1 MEASLRLHQHK
12 PGILTGLDEYL
23 FGRTSGM
30 IGSLSQLI
38 RGAAILAIA
47 DGTEQIT
54 RDLLDLVPVD
64 HAAERAASRRPGRRG
79 RAKATA

>member
-1 MEASLRLHQHK
+1 
-12 PGILTGLDEYL
+12 
-23 FGRTSGM
+23 M
-30 IGSLSQLI
+30 IGSLPRLI

-64 HAAERAASRRPGRRG
+64 PPRERAARRPGRRG
-79 RAKATA
+79 QAKATA

>member
-1 MEASLRLHQHK
+1 
-12 PGILTGLDEYL
+12 
-23 FGRTSGM
+23 M

-64 HAAERAASRRPGRRG
+64 HAAQRAASSARTGAVNLARP
-79 RAKATA
+79 AAEIAT

>member
-1 MEASLRLHQHK
+1 
-12 PGILTGLDEYL
+12 
-23 FGRTSGM
+23 M

-54 RDLLDLVPVD
+54 RDLLDLVSVD

-79 RAKATA
+79 QAKATA